1 MDRVTKADLFKGL
14 EDGQYNEIINCAIS
28 KRLPSHNFLFHQ
40 GDAATQCYMVIKGQ
54 LRLTKLNENGKMV
67 TIRYVGKGELTAAVA
82 VLKNGSYPVTAES
95 IRETTVVGWDH
106 STIMAL
112 MRRFPEVAINLLG
125 IVLARIEDVQQRYLE
140 ICTEQ
145 VDQRVARSLLRLMR
159 WKGITHEKGILIDIP
174 LSRQSLADYSGTTLF
189 TVSRTL
195 SAWEKMGWVETGRER
210 IIVTDPH
217 ALVAFAE

>member
-1 MDRVTKADLFKGL
+1 MPA
-14 EDGQYNEIINCAIS
+14 NE
-28 KRLPSHNFLFHQ
+28 FLFHQ
-40 GDAATQCYMVIKGQ
+40 GDPALQCYLVIQGQ
-54 LRLTKLNENGKMV
+54 LKLTKLNENGKAV
-67 TIRYVGKGELTAAVA
+67 TIRYVGKGELTAAVV

-95 IRETTVVGWDH
+95 IQETKVVGWDH
-106 STIMAL
+106 LTIMTL
-112 MRRFPEVAINLLG
+112 MRQFPEIAINLLS

-159 WKGITHEKGILIDIP
+159 WKGNRVEKGILIDIP
-174 LSRQSLADYSGTTLF
+174 LSRESLADYSGTTLY

-195 SAWEKMGWVETGRER
+195 SAWEKKGWVKTGRER
-210 IIVTDPH
+210 IIITDAH